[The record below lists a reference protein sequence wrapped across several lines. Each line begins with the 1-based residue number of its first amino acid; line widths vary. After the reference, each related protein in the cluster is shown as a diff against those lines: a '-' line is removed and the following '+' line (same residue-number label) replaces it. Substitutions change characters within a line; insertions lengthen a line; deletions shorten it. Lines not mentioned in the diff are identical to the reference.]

1 MSAKCKASPTWI
13 WRITTNK
20 VINRPVGDI
29 SPCMDKMFFP
39 WAYWSWLKC
48 AAYQFYPALHEIC
61 SWPLLTLNA
70 YTKIYKNLF
79 KIGQKTFN
87 ITYDQLLTYFF
98 FCVKRVTDSAS
109 HKLPNRSSVKATK
122 GRIQIFINIC
132 R

>member
-79 KIGQKTFN
+79 KIGKKTFN

-98 FCVKRVTDSAS
+98 FLCEKGNGLSKSQIAKQVFGQS
-109 HKLPNRSSVKATK
+109 HKGANS
-122 GRIQIFINIC
+122 NIY
-132 R
+132 

>member
-98 FCVKRVTDSAS
+98 FFLCEKGNGLSKSQIAKQVFGQS
-109 HKLPNRSSVKATK
+109 HKGADS
-122 GRIQIFINIC
+122 NIY
-132 R
+132 